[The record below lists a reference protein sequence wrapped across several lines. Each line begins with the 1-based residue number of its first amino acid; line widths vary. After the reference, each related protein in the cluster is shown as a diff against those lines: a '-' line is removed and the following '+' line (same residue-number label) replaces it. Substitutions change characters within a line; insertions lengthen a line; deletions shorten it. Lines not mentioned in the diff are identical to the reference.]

1 MVIFAFIIPGIG
13 GVVDWSVLWFPI
25 LIFIFSDE
33 IFNRFNWFNR
43 GEIWISL
50 LIVLNLAEVSRF
62 MV

>member
-1 MVIFAFIIPGIG
+1 M
-13 GVVDWSVLWFPI
+13 VDWSVLWFPI